1 MRIGHVHLKVEDLDE
16 AVDFYRGLLDLEV
29 EEKHGSYVFLSRG
42 EDHHTVALQAV
53 GGRRVSSGDRPGLY
67 HVAFEV
73 ENESKLA
80 ELDRRVRERGLEPSA
95 VDHGIS
101 RSIYFEDPSGNGI
114 EVYVDTRDET
124 GRRQW
129 KGKTEPLSFS

>member
-1 MRIGHVHLKVEDLDE
+1 MKIGHVHLKVADLGE
-16 AVDFYRGLLDLEV
+16 AVDFYRDLFGFEI
-29 EEKHGSYVFLSRG
+29 EEEQGSYVFLSRG
-42 EDHHTVALQAV
+42 DEHHTVALQEV

-73 ENESKLA
+73 EDESDL
-80 ELDRRVRERGLEPSA
+80 EEFDRRIRELGLESSA

-114 EVYVDTRDET
+114 EIYVDTRDET

-129 KGKTEPLSFS
+129 RGTTKPLSFS